1 MAWGPLSG
9 SSSQVIVSAGAAD
22 VTYQGAHINRSSAG
36 NDTIDLEFNG
46 AVVGADLTT
55 GVTVGVR
62 EGSSGSYST
71 LDLGATKVT
80 ASIEDTNYIRFTL
93 TGIVNTFQSSHE
105 VQVSISS
112 AAANLA
118 DIGATTTLTNSST
131 LNLTQGGIAA
141 WHLDEATGATRVDSI
156 NSYDL
161 TDVNDVTQ
169 TAAVSS
175 ATVYSAGFDGVD
187 QYLKRADTAALD
199 PGDVQLWISAWFYTT
214 DNSHEQKIVSKWD
227 GPASAKAYL
236 LDYKN
241 TTDGFRFLAADD
253 GTGTETSI
261 AKSSTSVVNDTWYH
275 LIGYHDPSTNQI
287 GIIVNNAT
295 PVEDAHTGG
304 INANS
309 QDFVIGNSPNLPGG
323 SYVEGR
329 VDAVYFVVPS
339 DAWSSDEITDI
350 YNDGDGKQ
358 WPFLPD
364 TT

>member
-9 SSSQVIVSAGAAD
+9 SSSQVIVSAGPAD

-46 AVVGADLTT
+46 AVVGSDRTT

-71 LDLGATKVT
+71 LDLGSVT
-80 ASIEDTNYIRFTL
+80 ASIEDTNYIRYTL
-93 TGIVNTFQSSHE
+93 TGTVNTFQSSHE
-105 VQVSISS
+105 VEISISS

-187 QYLKRADTAALD
+187 QYLKRVDTAALD

-214 DNSHEQKIVSKWD
+214 DNSHQQIFVAKWN
-227 GPASAKAYL
+227 GPAGEKGYL

-241 TTDGFRFLAADD
+241 TTDGFRLQVSDD
-253 GTGTETSI
+253 GTGTEHTTVNSG
-261 AKSSTSVVNDTWYH
+261 TSVANDTWYH
-275 LIGYHDPSTNQI
+275 VICYHDPATDNI

-295 PVEDAHTGG
+295 PVEATHEGG

-309 QDFVIGNSPNLPGG
+309 QDFVIGNASNLPG
-323 SYVEGR
+323 STYTEGR
-329 VDAVYFVVPS
+329 LDAVYFVVPS